1 MVWLS
6 NGEVQRIMTAG
17 WVFQKKTKK
26 NQKNPKKMRSHFP
39 VKSREMRSWGV
50 CVTVIS
56 TEFKRTA
63 SALYFE
69 VQLVALNSSGFP
81 QKFLSLFAVA
91 PSRGTGRFI

>member
-1 MVWLS
+1 M
-6 NGEVQRIMTAG
+6 
-17 WVFQKKTKK
+17 
-26 NQKNPKKMRSHFP
+26 
-39 VKSREMRSWGV
+39 

-63 SALYFE
+63 SALCFE

-91 PSRGTGRFI
+91 PSRETGRFI